1 MLLFLIFQVNFII
14 PAWVYNM
21 YFFIEN
27 GDEDDAVPE
36 DEPLIIIN
44 DDDDEEHDGDDDGAP
59 TLERSTT
66 PTTASVLSVL
76 LKNLRQVICEGRSI
90 FLVTIMQHDQ

>member
-59 TLERSTT
+59 TLEKFKTSDLWREVDIPGDHYAAWSIEKNFILIST
-66 PTTASVLSVL
+66 
-76 LKNLRQVICEGRSI
+76 
-90 FLVTIMQHDQ
+90 F